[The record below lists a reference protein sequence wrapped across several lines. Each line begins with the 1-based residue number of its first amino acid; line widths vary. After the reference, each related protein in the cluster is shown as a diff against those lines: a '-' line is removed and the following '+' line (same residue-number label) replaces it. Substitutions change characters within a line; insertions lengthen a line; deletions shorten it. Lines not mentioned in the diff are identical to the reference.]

1 MYKHSLG
8 QRRDWEQRLADR
20 TLGARAAQAAAKAAV
35 NEPATGRRTF
45 LVTDPW
51 LMNHSTNGS
60 TGWTRKQLQA
70 LGVSWPPTTGWKQ
83 TLIGRRITAAQRRNF
98 ESARTSLKAA

>member
-20 TLGARAAQAAAKAAV
+20 TLGARAALAAKAAV
-35 NEPATGRRTF
+35 NEPVTGLKTF
-45 LVTDPW
+45 LVTDRW

-60 TGWTRKQLQA
+60 SGWTRKQLQA
-70 LGVSWPPTTGWKQ
+70 LGVSWPPTAGWKSG
-83 TLIGRRITAAQRRNF
+83 LIGKRITAAQRRDF
-98 ESARTSLKAA
+98 ESAKSSLKAA